1 MGTPEIVTVTPI
13 LVSSRLWNEERVVQ
27 LLKVFQSR
35 LLGRAIVV
43 IQDEEEPGIDGKPI
57 GEQPPN
63 SHLLTAKGAKK
74 ASDHGDVR
82 QLFSIV
88 KGEAKAHMYTVGR
101 GKPLHRGP
109 RSTNKEFRCVHA
121 CWGQRTPAGF
131 TCLESLCLEQELRT
145 IAGGQSTSQ
154 IALLPHNASHATHD

>member
-35 LLGRAIVV
+35 LLGRTIVV

-57 GEQPPN
+57 GEQPPK

-74 ASDHGDVR
+74 ACDHGDVR
-82 QLFSIV
+82 QLLSIV
-88 KGEAKAHMYTVGR
+88 KGEAKAHS
-101 GKPLHRGP
+101 P